1 MKQYKNI
8 ILLLICL
15 IISGFLSIHFGFDKD
30 WDVRNY
36 HIYNPYAFLNSRLEI
51 DIMPASIM
59 TYYNPLMD
67 TFCYLIMQH
76 LNEYPNVILF
86 IFGLS
91 YGLLTFIS
99 FKISELVMKTHKRPV
114 LISILATL
122 IGATAINSIYSTG
135 RLAHDLI
142 IAFFGNER

>member
-1 MKQYKNI
+1 
-8 ILLLICL
+8 
-15 IISGFLSIHFGFDKD
+15 
-30 WDVRNY
+30 
-36 HIYNPYAFLNSRLEI
+36 
-51 DIMPASIM
+51 M

-99 FKISELVMKTHKRPV
+99 FKISELVMKTHKSPV

-142 IAFFGNER
+142 IAFFILCGIYFIFKSAQKNNLILIIISGLILGCACGFKYTTVPFA